1 MKTAI
6 IYASMH
12 HGNTRKLVDAISRN
26 YPVTVFDAEAVSAAE
41 LTDYNLIGF
50 ASGIAWG
57 KFYKSVERFA
67 QASLPEGKQVFFL
80 YTCADDS
87 RDFAA
92 SIRAIAAKQGAEDL
106 GTYACKGFN
115 TYGPW
120 KLVGGMNKK
129 HPTADEIQG
138 AVDFFAVLE
147 RKALALHGE
156 HFTVQIP

>member
-6 IYASMH
+6 VYASMH
-12 HGNTRKLVDAISRN
+12 HGNTKKLVDAIAGK
-26 YPVTVFDAEAVSAAE
+26 YPVTVFDAKTVPAAD
-41 LTDYNLIGF
+41 LTGYDLIGF

-57 KFYKSVERFA
+57 KFYESVERFA
-67 QASLPEGKQVFFL
+67 QAGLPEGKQVFFL
-80 YTCADDS
+80 YTCADNS
-87 RDFAA
+87 RDFAV
-92 SIRAIAAKQGAEDL
+92 SLRAIAAKRGAKDL

-138 AVDFFAVLE
+138 AVDFFAALV
-147 RKALALHGE
+147 RKTSACSKGGKS
-156 HFTVQIP
+156 TG